1 MKNLKTILF
10 VKKYLEIDDTISTH
24 KEKIKSLNDDKKE
37 YEDKL
42 KELEDIKNTT
52 IQQMWIKELV
62 NLEKFL

>member
-1 MKNLKTILF
+1 MTMDSVCEEN
-10 VKKYLEIDDTISTH
+10 VAYL
-24 KEKIKSLNDDKKE
+24 KKE

-52 IQQMWIKELV
+52 IEQMWIKELT